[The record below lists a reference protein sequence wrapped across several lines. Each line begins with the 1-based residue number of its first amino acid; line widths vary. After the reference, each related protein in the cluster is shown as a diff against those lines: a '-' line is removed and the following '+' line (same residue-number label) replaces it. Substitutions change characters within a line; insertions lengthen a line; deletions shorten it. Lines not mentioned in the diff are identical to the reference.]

1 MAVITIDGKKLEVP
15 DNKNVLECALDAGIY
30 IPHLCHHKDLNP
42 LGSCRMCI
50 VEVNGQDGVMAS
62 CTLEAKDG
70 MVITTK
76 SQKLDQLRRL
86 ALELLL
92 AGHPED
98 CSTCPKYGNCEL
110 QMLIQYIGPK
120 TGRLKMRT
128 KGFSE
133 NEKNP
138 LIIHDMNRCVLCG
151 RCVRACNELRG
162 VKVLHYQKKEME
174 TYVGTLHDRLLKDS
188 DCRFCQV
195 VRHALKYVQQV
206 QYAISLLIQM
216 KQKRM
221 LLCHAV
227 MHALPIRIFR
237 GTYDMSEVEI
247 MMLPQQ

>member
-1 MAVITIDGKKLEVP
+1 
-15 DNKNVLECALDAGIY
+15 
-30 IPHLCHHKDLNP
+30 
-42 LGSCRMCI
+42 
-50 VEVNGQDGVMAS
+50 
-62 CTLEAKDG
+62 
-70 MVITTK
+70 
-76 SQKLDQLRRL
+76 
-86 ALELLL
+86 
-92 AGHPED
+92 
-98 CSTCPKYGNCEL
+98 
-110 QMLIQYIGPK
+110 
-120 TGRLKMRT
+120 MRT

-188 DCRFCQV
+188 DCRF